1 MKDRERIITDM
12 CYTYRHDYGLEKVN
26 EGFGISGMTDSERQG
41 LRLTMSQI
49 FDNVIAPI
57 LKDYSDLVNG
67 DSVVVPKDKEHAES
81 LVRMGMF
88 YLENNK

>member
-12 CYTYRHDYGLEKVN
+12 CYTYRHDYGLEKVTDA
-26 EGFGISGMTDSERQG
+26 FGISGMTDSERHG

-49 FDNVIAPI
+49 FDNVIAPV
-57 LKDYSDLVNG
+57 LKDYSNLVNG